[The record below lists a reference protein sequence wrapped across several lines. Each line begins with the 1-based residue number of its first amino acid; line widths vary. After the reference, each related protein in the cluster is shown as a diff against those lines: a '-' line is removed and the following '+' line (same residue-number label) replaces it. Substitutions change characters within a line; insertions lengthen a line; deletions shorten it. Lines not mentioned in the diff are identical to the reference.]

1 MNQPSKEIP
10 STRYLVK
17 RLRRP
22 VEKTTFDKIERC
34 VLAGIGALIVVALS
48 LKGLIAFEVIP
59 PSWRPRIGV
68 LVMLATYL
76 LGAAWFFNQVVY
88 AIVSIRRGMD
98 GLAQST
104 DDTMAHESR
113 FICEL
118 AIYDAAQLKLR
129 SSLLDISAKRLTRHT
144 TRVGLL
150 AAAGAIVI
158 NLYHAGQSG
167 SWWPRLDALSLF
179 IYAGSIG
186 IAIASIGM
194 IGFVSSIE
202 RLSKL
207 LSLAAEEGEA
217 RHDTQ
222 RSDRLPLGGPC
233 EGGQG

>member
-1 MNQPSKEIP
+1 
-10 STRYLVK
+10 
-17 RLRRP
+17 
-22 VEKTTFDKIERC
+22 
-34 VLAGIGALIVVALS
+34 
-48 LKGLIAFEVIP
+48 
-59 PSWRPRIGV
+59 
-68 LVMLATYL
+68 MLATYL
-76 LGAAWFFNQVVY
+76 LGTAWFLNQVVY
-88 AIVSIRRGMD
+88 AITSIRRGID

-113 FICEL
+113 LIWEL
-118 AIYDAAQLKLR
+118 AGYDAAQLKLR

-167 SWWPRLDALSLF
+167 SWWPRLDALSLI

-207 LSLAAEEGEA
+207 LSFAADSEEA
-217 RHDTQ
+217 RNGTENDLQ
-222 RSDRLPLGGPC
+222 
-233 EGGQG
+233 